1 MSKPVF
7 TVLFLA
13 TCLSAVAQTPPLTE
27 GQLSSTRLLSVE
39 RVKATGPDQGPDG
52 LSFCFLVSRT
62 PAAQHKFA
70 IKETKDFTV
79 SQQSYRE
86 LSQSALGRTFEP
98 KTAVHDATRYAA
110 EHPEVASAVAV
121 APPRSLIITS
131 AISGPKLKE
140 GDAIQI
146 ILHLGFGRSADKP
159 PESENLIFTT
169 TVPAM

>member
-1 MSKPVF
+1 
-7 TVLFLA
+7 
-13 TCLSAVAQTPPLTE
+13 
-27 GQLSSTRLLSVE
+27 LSSTRLLSVE
-39 RVKATGPDQGPDG
+39 RLKAAAPDQGPDG

-98 KTAVHDATRYAA
+98 RTAVYDATKYAS
-110 EHPEVASAVAV
+110 EHPEVASAVAA

-131 AISGPKLKE
+131 VISGPKLQE
-140 GDAIQI
+140 GDAIQFV
-146 ILHLGFGRSADKP
+146 LHLGFGRSADKP
-159 PESENLIFTT
+159 PESEDLVFTT